1 MSNVVPSPFI
11 AVETMEGNMRSGFE
25 SMVWIKD
32 KNGKEYVCY
41 ADDLKGNIRLKDDLT
56 EEEKSTC
63 MDVSELL
70 GTERW

>member
-1 MSNVVPSPFI
+1 
-11 AVETMEGNMRSGFE
+11 MRGSYE
-25 SMVWIKD
+25 SMVWIRD

-41 ADDLKGNIRLKDDLT
+41 AEDLKGNIENKDDLT
-56 EEEKSTC
+56 EDEKSVC

>member
-1 MSNVVPSPFI
+1 
-11 AVETMEGNMRSGFE
+11 MRSGFE

-41 ADDLKGNIRLKDDLT
+41 ADDLKGNISLKDDLT
-56 EEEKSTC
+56 EDEKSTC
-63 MDVSELL
+63 MDVNELL